1 MRKVR
6 IGTRLTAAFGV
17 VLVLLVIVAAL
28 SLTAIGS
35 QRRAAAQVRDLQ
47 VLTSQVKGVTFFAAS
62 MNGWQNAYIY
72 DIHRLG
78 AARALGGDSVNRKA
92 WETER
97 KRFEQFLPSVRTGT
111 MTDAERQLFDQ
122 VRTELANYFQLDDKV
137 VATFKAGTSEALWAG
152 DQLASYDSWSSY
164 YRILTHAQRL
174 AESVDKRSQ
183 QAVAASASAAASAQM
198 LIAIGTVL
206 ALVLGCGLAFVVTR
220 SIVGPVTAAR
230 DALRRVAER
239 HLDVPL
245 ETAGADEPAQ
255 MSRALD
261 EALAAIRRV
270 IGDVARQAEIL
281 SSTSG
286 ELDRL
291 AGTFATSVAD
301 ASQQARVAADASR
314 EVSTSVQ
321 AVATGSTEM
330 GAAIQEISHNATNA
344 AQVASEAVSAAQ
356 QASTT
361 MANLGSSSARIGD
374 VAGLITGIAAQTNL
388 LALNATIEAARAGE
402 QGKGFAV
409 VANEVKEL
417 AQQTAAATDEISRI
431 IQAIQADSD
440 EAVNAIRHISEVIAR
455 ISDYQTTIAGAVE
468 EQTAT
473 TGTMNASVAD
483 AAAGSTEVAANID
496 SVAAAASAASA
507 DVEHSRIA
515 ATELARMARELKE
528 AVGQFRYAQTGAQR

>member
-1 MRKVR
+1 VRKVR
-6 IGTRLTAAFGV
+6 IGTRLIVAFGA

-47 VLTSQVKGVTFFAAS
+47 VLTSQVKEVTFFAAS

-97 KRFEQFLPSVRTGT
+97 KRFEQFLPVVRTGA

-183 QAVAASASAAASAQM
+183 QAVAASASAAASAQT
-198 LIAIGTVL
+198 LIAT
-206 ALVLGCGLAFVVTR
+206 T
-220 SIVGPVTAAR
+220 
-230 DALRRVAER
+230 
-239 HLDVPL
+239 
-245 ETAGADEPAQ
+245 
-255 MSRALD
+255 
-261 EALAAIRRV
+261 
-270 IGDVARQAEIL
+270 
-281 SSTSG
+281 
-286 ELDRL
+286 
-291 AGTFATSVAD
+291 
-301 ASQQARVAADASR
+301 QARVAADASR

-321 AVATGSTEM
+321 AVATGSSEM

-374 VAGLITGIAAQTNL
+374 VASLITGIAAQTNL

-431 IQAIQADSD
+431 IHAIQADSE

-473 TGTMNASVAD
+473 TSTMNVSVAD
-483 AAAGSTEVAANID
+483 AAAGSTEVAATID

-515 ATELARMARELKE
+515 ATELARMARQLKD
-528 AVGQFRYAQTGAQR
+528 AVGQFRYAETGAER

>member
-1 MRKVR
+1 MRNVR
-6 IGTRLTAAFGV
+6 IGTRLTVAFGA

-47 VLTSQVKGVTFFAAS
+47 VLTGQVKEVTFLASS

-92 WETER
+92 WLSER
-97 KRFEQFLPSVRTGT
+97 QRFEQFLKSVRVASMTG
-111 MTDAERQLFDQ
+111 AEQKLFEQ
-122 VRTELANYFQLDDKV
+122 VRAELVNYFQLDDRV
-137 VATFKAGTSEALWAG
+137 VATFQAGTSEALWAG

-164 YRILTHAQRL
+164 YRILNLAQHL
-174 AESVDKRSQ
+174 AESVDLRSR
-183 QAVAASASAAASAQM
+183 QAVAASARSAGSAQTF
-198 LIAIGTVL
+198 IAAGTAL
-206 ALVLGCGLAFVVTR
+206 ALVLGCALAFVVTR
-220 SIVGPVTAAR
+220 SIVVPVTAAR

-239 HLDVPL
+239 ELDVPL
-245 ETAGADEPAQ
+245 STAGGDEPAQ
-255 MSRALD
+255 MSRALR
-261 EALAAIRRV
+261 EALSVTRGV
-270 IGDVARQAEIL
+270 ISDVAHQAEIL
-281 SSTSG
+281 SGTSN

-291 AGTFATSVAD
+291 AGTLAASVAD
-301 ASQQARVAADASR
+301 ASGQARVAAEASR
-314 EVSTSVQ
+314 EVSNSVQ

-356 QASTT
+356 AASTT
-361 MANLGSSSARIGD
+361 MANLGTSSARIGD

-431 IQAIQADSD
+431 IQAIQADS
-440 EAVNAIRHISEVIAR
+440 EAAVTAIRHISEVIGR

-473 TGTMNASVAD
+473 TSTMNASVAD
-483 AAAGSTEVAANID
+483 AAAGSTGVAANID
-496 SVAAAASAASA
+496 SVAVAASAASA
-507 DVEHSRIA
+507 DVERSRAA
-515 ATELARMARELKE
+515 ATELARMARQLKE
-528 AVGQFRYAQTGAQR
+528 AVGQFRYAETGDPR